1 MANLEKRQKLD
12 WEVPTAFR
20 DKLVCKKCDI
30 LPRPGTEVMRCISC
44 KNILCGK
51 CCGTKCPLC
60 RHVSKNP
67 RFSTFTKELELMEVL
82 SGLKTHPCTNV
93 KNGCLEEIPAKLD
106 KLTAHEQNCVFQKVS
121 CPDCEGDVIF
131 KDVGQHLKQHVNGSI
146 SVNSNAKRFAFDSK
160 KFKKSSKI
168 LGIYH
173 LQADLINDRKYY
185 KKDYG
190 FGYAISWNEKSY
202 WNITSDMDKGKC
214 TILSFAM
221 LEKDVQNLHNT
232 SDWKMREKVLKGRGK
247 FQILGDWRGKMLRVK
262 GR

>member
-1 MANLEKRQKLD
+1 MENLEKRID
-12 WEVPTAFR
+12 CEVTVAFR
-20 DKLVCKKCDI
+20 NKLFCRKCDI
-30 LPRPGTEVMRCISC
+30 FPRPNTVIMRCAFC
-44 KNILCGK
+44 ENILCGK
-51 CCGTKCPLC
+51 CRYNAGTECPFCG
-60 RHVSKNP
+60 KNP
-67 RFSTFTKELELMEVL
+67 STFRREIELMEVL
-82 SGLKTHPCTNV
+82 SGFKTHPCTNV
-93 KNGCLEEIPAKLD
+93 KNGCFEEIPAKLD
-106 KLTAHEQNCVFQKVS
+106 KLIAHDQSCVFQKVS

-131 KDVGQHLKQHVNGSI
+131 KDVGQHLKQHVNDSI
-146 SVNSNAKRFAFDSK
+146 SVNYNTKRID
-160 KFKKSSKI
+160 SKI

-185 KKDYG
+185 KKDDYGVYG

-214 TILSFAM
+214 TILSLAM